1 MKKTLAVL
9 AAFMLLSLAVST
21 LFGAAGVFL
30 PLSLSTAKASF
41 PLVEAIPFG
50 ATEKPVFPGGGSED
64 PGEVDEF
71 FPNPP
76 GILLEV
82 IPFNP
87 PPPPT
92 PTPKPV
98 IPDAGSEEN
107 VDRRTDSPT
116 SKPTNKPRSGGG
128 KYMTSEGPLFLSFRQ
143 DLTDEYYMFTPMD
156 LSLDNEYHFPLIGST
171 SQVVGEAKV
180 TVMSGLAIVKYYL
193 VNGVSVDE
201 KDEFFTFF
209 PDIRSVT
216 TVKPSQ
222 LSEVRL
228 KFGVPYS
235 VASWLNS
242 DPRVLLYINCP
253 VSYNAKSN
261 ALEDFSF
268 EDPEYI
274 RRVVELVRLM
284 D

>member
-1 MKKTLAVL
+1 MKNMIKIL
-9 AAFMLLSLAVST
+9 AAFMLLSLAVSG
-21 LFGAAGVFL
+21 LAGL
-30 PLSLSTAKASF
+30 TGMLISPGTAKAGTLLF
-41 PLVEAIPFG
+41 EAIPFG
-50 ATEKPVFPGGGSED
+50 QTEKPVFPDGGGED
-64 PGEVDEF
+64 PGEADEF

-76 GILLEV
+76 DLLFEA
-82 IPFNP
+82 IPFA
-87 PPPPT
+87 T
-92 PTPKPV
+92 STPKLV
-98 IPDAGSEEN
+98 IPDAGGEEN
-107 VDRRTDSPT
+107 LQRVTHRPADNPTD
-116 SKPTNKPRSGGG
+116 KPSSGGG
-128 KYMTSEGPLFLSFRQ
+128 KYMTSEGPLFLSFRR

-180 TVMSGLAIVKYYL
+180 VVMSGLAIVTYDL
-193 VNGVSVDE
+193 IDGVNVNE

-209 PDIRSVT
+209 PDIRGVK
-216 TVKPSQ
+216 TVKPSK
-222 LSEVRL
+222 LGEVRL

-242 DPRVLLYINCP
+242 DPKVLLYINCP

-274 RRVVELVRLM
+274 KRVVELVRLM

>member
-1 MKKTLAVL
+1 MKNMIKML
-9 AAFMLLSLAVST
+9 AALMLLSLAVSA
-21 LFGAAGVFL
+21 LAGL
-30 PLSLSTAKASF
+30 TGMLISPGTAKAGTLLF
-41 PLVEAIPFG
+41 EAIPLFT
-50 ATEKPVFPGGGSED
+50 ATPKPVFPDGGGED
-64 PGEVDEF
+64 PGEADEF
-71 FPNPP
+71 FPNLPD
-76 GILLEV
+76 LLFEA
-82 IPFNP
+82 IPFV
-87 PPPPT
+87 T
-92 PTPKPV
+92 ATPKPD
-98 IPDAGSEEN
+98 IPD
-107 VDRRTDSPT
+107 
-116 SKPTNKPRSGGG
+116 GGG
-128 KYMTSEGPLFLSFRQ
+128 KYLTSEGPLFLSFRQ

-228 KFGVPYS
+228 KFGVSYS

>member
-1 MKKTLAVL
+1 MKNMIKIL
-9 AAFMLLSLAVST
+9 AAFMLLSLAVSA
-21 LFGAAGVFL
+21 LAGL
-30 PLSLSTAKASF
+30 TGMLISPGTAKAGTLLF
-41 PLVEAIPFG
+41 EAIPLFT
-50 ATEKPVFPGGGSED
+50 ATPKPVFPDGGGED
-64 PGEVDEF
+64 PGEADEF
-71 FPNPP
+71 FPNLPDIIFEMVP
-76 GILLEV
+76 L
-82 IPFNP
+82 F
-87 PPPPT
+87 T
-92 PTPKPV
+92 ATPKPD
-98 IPDAGSEEN
+98 IPDGGGE
-107 VDRRTDSPT
+107 DLQRGTRRPADNPTD
-116 SKPTNKPRSGGG
+116 KPTNKPSSGGG
-128 KYMTSEGPLFLSFRQ
+128 KYLTSEGPLFLSFRH

-201 KDEFFTFF
+201 QDEFFTFF

-242 DPRVLLYINCP
+242 GPRVLLYINCP
-253 VSYNAKSN
+253 VSYNAKSS

-274 RRVVELVRLM
+274 RRVVKLVRLM

>member
-1 MKKTLAVL
+1 M
-9 AAFMLLSLAVST
+9 
-21 LFGAAGVFL
+21 
-30 PLSLSTAKASF
+30 
-41 PLVEAIPFG
+41 
-50 ATEKPVFPGGGSED
+50 
-64 PGEVDEF
+64 
-71 FPNPP
+71 
-76 GILLEV
+76 
-82 IPFNP
+82 
-87 PPPPT
+87 
-92 PTPKPV
+92 
-98 IPDAGSEEN
+98 
-107 VDRRTDSPT
+107 R
-116 SKPTNKPRSGGG
+116 
-128 KYMTSEGPLFLSFRQ
+128 
-143 DLTDEYYMFTPMD
+143 
-156 LSLDNEYHFPLIGST
+156 
-171 SQVVGEAKV
+171 EAKV
-180 TVMSGLAIVKYYL
+180 TVMSGMAIVKYYL

-201 KDEFFTFF
+201 QDEFFTFF

-274 RRVVELVRLM
+274 KRVVELVQLM